1 MIKNG
6 TAENRI
12 YLDHNA
18 TTPVHPQVLE
28 VMLPCLKENFG
39 NASSI
44 HAEGRAARA
53 VIDRARAKV
62 AALLGASAEEI
73 YFTSGGSESN
83 NLALRGLVELQG
95 DRKGRIVTSA
105 VEHDAVLKPAARLAG
120 LGYEVVTLPVDSYG
134 RVAPDDLRKC
144 LAGGKALLVSIIAA
158 NNEVGTIQPVEELG
172 RVCREFSVPFH
183 VDAVQAVGRIGLDLK
198 TLPVDLLSLS
208 AHKIYGPKGTGVL
221 YVRKGVRLAP
231 QILGG
236 SHERR
241 LRAGTENTAGI
252 AGLGAACELAR
263 SELEQRKDQQASL
276 RERLWTGLRSSL
288 EGVHLNGH
296 PVHRLCNTLNVSFEG
311 VEGEALL
318 LNLDLRGIAC
328 SSGSACASG
337 SLEASHVLTA
347 MGVPPELAQA
357 SVRFSLGRDNT
368 AGEIDRVAEEVSR
381 VVVRL
386 RSMQF
391 SH

>member
-1 MIKNG
+1 MIEQL
-6 TAENRI
+6 TAEKRI

-18 TTPVHPQVLE
+18 TTPVHPRVLE
-28 VMLPCLKENFG
+28 AMLPCLKENFG

-83 NLALRGLVELQG
+83 NLALRGLVELHE

-120 LGYEVVTLPVDSYG
+120 LGYEVLTLPVDSYD
-134 RVAPDDLRKC
+134 RVAPDDLRNC

-158 NNEVGTIQPVEELG
+158 NNEVGTLQPVEELG

-221 YVRKGVRLAP
+221 YIRKGVRLAP

-252 AGLGAACELAR
+252 AGLGVACELAR
-263 SELEQRKDQQASL
+263 AELEQLKDQQAAL
-276 RERLWTGLRSSL
+276 RERLWTGLRNNL

-296 PVHRLCNTLNVSFEG
+296 PVHRLSNTLNVSFEG

-368 AGEIDRVAEEVSR
+368 AEEIDRVIEEISR